1 MTSKKTEYHT
11 KNIIVNLINEV
22 VPMFI
27 SRSDIPE
34 FVFSSIKED
43 DPYRASKLLQIE
55 HWCYAHWDLVTEVGE
70 KWYNFIAQVLS
81 SEDCWEKV
89 NNLHGVRLNRQMV
102 GKKLITP
109 PDSDNPFTVMRRYKI
124 ACECCLEEDIRAIF
138 EERKEELSAQ
148 DNSIL
153 LEYEHLVRCCG
164 EGLLAQFWSHFISG
178 YLDKLDLRG
187 RHPYE
192 YALDCAI
199 DWKKVEAVEFFW
211 NKIKS
216 LPENEMS
223 AKKKDEILMKNAAW
237 SAGPRFSLYPDIFEF
252 FLDKLEL
259 ERYPEFLKRDLEKN
273 GHYGSLN
280 SMKNMRSFDKF
291 QRLFDCL
298 SPSDLSQS
306 SYYVRLKSIEIQNY
320 SGNYVDAAKKLFIHI
335 WTKEG
340 FDSHRAYVIEEE
352 VMESSSYHLYR
363 ALLLPWV
370 EKGCIEPLWA
380 VLDKLDSNQ
389 MKEFMTYKQ
398 ADYIRS
404 ILLGKGDSNS
414 LNRFL
419 AYSKSTD
426 EDLCQ
431 ENVPGPSGDLA
442 EVKVRETRGQ
452 SSVGLGK

>member
-1 MTSKKTEYHT
+1 
-11 KNIIVNLINEV
+11 
-22 VPMFI
+22 MFI

-55 HWCYAHWDLVTEVGE
+55 HWCYAHWDLITRIGK
-70 KWYNFIAQVLS
+70 KWHNFFAQVLS

-102 GKKLITP
+102 GKKLITT
-109 PDSDNPFTVMRRYKI
+109 PDSDNPFSRNRIKRYTI

-138 EERKEELSAQ
+138 EERKEELLAQ
-148 DNSIL
+148 GEII
-153 LEYEHLVRCCG
+153 EYQELVRG
-164 EGLLAQFWSHFISG
+164 VGPISKFWSHFISG

-280 SMKNMRSFDKF
+280 QMNDMLNFDKF

-298 SPSDLSQS
+298 SPSDLSQG
-306 SYYVRLKSIEIQNY
+306 SYHARLDSIEIQNY
-320 SGNYVDAAKKLFIHI
+320 SGDYVDAAKKLFIHI
-335 WTKEG
+335 WAKEG
-340 FDSHRAYVIEEE
+340 FDSHRAYVIEREIF
-352 VMESSSYHLYR
+352 R
-363 ALLLPWV
+363 TLLLSWV
-370 EKGCIEPLWA
+370 EKGCMEPLWA
-380 VLDKLDSNQ
+380 VLDKLDANQ
-389 MKEFMTYKQ
+389 MKEFMTCKQ
-398 ADYIRS
+398 ANYLRS
-404 ILLGKGDSNS
+404 IFEKGDNNS